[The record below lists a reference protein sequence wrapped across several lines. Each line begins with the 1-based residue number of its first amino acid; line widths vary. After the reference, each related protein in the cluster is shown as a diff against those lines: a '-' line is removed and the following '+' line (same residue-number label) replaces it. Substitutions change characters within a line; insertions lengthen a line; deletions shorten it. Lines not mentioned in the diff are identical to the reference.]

1 MNVQDIL
8 AQAALCKTQEDAA
21 ALLDILETAFGE
33 SGPLS
38 HLPQFNAESYMEG
51 EHPFVRFELNRLIS
65 DYYVTMIRPEI
76 RDGAMV
82 VVVVTN
88 HMKDGLGMQ
97 SQKWE
102 VVEGFDEEVIEAT
115 PDQTVDDL
123 ATRAKDL
130 ALADHRMLI
139 EQVGVPQEAAK
150 EASLKS
156 W

>member
-1 MNVQDIL
+1 MNVQEIME
-8 AQAALCKTQEDAA
+8 QAVLCKTDDDAQ
-21 ALLDILETAFGE
+21 ALLDALVTAFCD
-33 SGPLS
+33 SGPIS
-38 HLPQFNAESYMEG
+38 HLPQYNAEAYMEDDK
-51 EHPFVRFELNRLIS
+51 PFVRFELNRLIS

-88 HMKDGLGMQ
+88 HMKDGLGTQ

-115 PDQTVDDL
+115 LDQSIDDL
-123 ATRAKDL
+123 ASRAKDL

-150 EASLKS
+150 EAALKS